1 MLIIQQLSYL
11 KSLTTNEKTV
21 AQYLIDHMNE
31 ISKISITDI
40 SSHTFTS
47 NSTTVR
53 LAQKLGYHGWKELK
67 TACIEEQ
74 RYLNTHFHHVD
85 PNVPFHKEDSFMK
98 IADNIST
105 LLSESILDTKSL
117 IQEEQLYKATEAIA
131 THSIINIFGI
141 TFSIEVAHDF
151 KMKMLSIGKH
161 VNVVSNPEEY
171 TFFFEASNPNVCSI
185 FISYSGETIELIH
198 LATQLRIKGYPTIA
212 ITSIGD
218 NALSKACYCWLPLST
233 REKIVSKIAN
243 YTSNISTHYILDVLY
258 STVFAMHYDQN
269 LSYKKNLS
277 KKIDYG
283 RTSVIPMLN
292 DDENIKSE

>member
-1 MLIIQQLSYL
+1 MLIIQQLSYI
-11 KSLTTNEKTV
+11 KSLTNNEKRV
-21 AQYLIDHMNE
+21 AEYIKENISS

-40 SSHTFTS
+40 ASNTFTS

-53 LAQKLGYHGWKELK
+53 LAQKLGYKGWKELK
-67 TACIEEQ
+67 AACIEEQ

-85 PNVPFHKEDSFMK
+85 PNIPFSKKDSLMD

-117 IQEEQLYKATEAIA
+117 IQEDQLKKATLAIA
-131 THSIINIFGI
+131 NHSLINVFGI

-151 KMKMLSIGKH
+151 KMKMLAIGKH
-161 VNVVSNPEEY
+161 VNVISNPEEY
-171 TFFFEASNPNVCSI
+171 NFYLESSDKNVCSI
-185 FISYSGETIELIH
+185 FISYSGETQELIS
-198 LATQLRIKGYPTIA
+198 LANSLRLKGYPTIA

-218 NALSKACYCWLPLST
+218 NTLSKSCYCWLPLST
-233 REKIVSKIAN
+233 REKITSKIAN
-243 YTSNISTHYILDVLY
+243 YTSNISIHYILDVLY
-258 STVFAMHYDQN
+258 STVFSINYNKNAEF
-269 LSYKKNLS
+269 KKNLS

-292 DDENIKSE
+292 EDQ